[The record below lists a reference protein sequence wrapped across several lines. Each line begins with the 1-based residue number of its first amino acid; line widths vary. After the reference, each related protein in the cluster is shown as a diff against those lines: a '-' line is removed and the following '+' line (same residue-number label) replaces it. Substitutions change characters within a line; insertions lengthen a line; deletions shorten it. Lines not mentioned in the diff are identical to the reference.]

1 MTREV
6 KNSGLDAGIWEV
18 KTYNDDQLELSLGDL
33 LWETLWG
40 CKNGEDFLRLKQK
53 VRNDRR
59 SLTKVR
65 HGEEGTPSLMEVH
78 SFGARMFALGLIR
91 GMQQGTLLGSGSKGS
106 ATTEPMLQYPSVV
119 KLLLREPVVSSL
131 EVCEVLDKVKANLP
145 WPKFAKKS
153 KYWIDHA
160 RNPSVKAAIS
170 NARTDARQS
179 AIDKRFLSLVKSIGD
194 AGSIFDDDLFNVK
207 KRAVA
212 GKRK

>member
-65 HGEEGTPSLMEVH
+65 HGE
-78 SFGARMFALGLIR
+78 
-91 GMQQGTLLGSGSKGS
+91 
-106 ATTEPMLQYPSVV
+106 
-119 KLLLREPVVSSL
+119 
-131 EVCEVLDKVKANLP
+131 
-145 WPKFAKKS
+145 
-153 KYWIDHA
+153 
-160 RNPSVKAAIS
+160 
-170 NARTDARQS
+170 
-179 AIDKRFLSLVKSIGD
+179 
-194 AGSIFDDDLFNVK
+194 
-207 KRAVA
+207 
-212 GKRK
+212 